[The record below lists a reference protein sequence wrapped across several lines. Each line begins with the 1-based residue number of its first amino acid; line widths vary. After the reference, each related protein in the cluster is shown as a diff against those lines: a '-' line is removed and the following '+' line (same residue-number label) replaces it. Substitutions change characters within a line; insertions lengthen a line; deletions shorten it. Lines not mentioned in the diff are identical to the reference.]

1 MYSIKVCPVCDGK
14 VLEPFLSCTDHTVSH
29 ETFQLVKCVSCSFII
44 TSPRPADNDL
54 GKYYLSDDYISHS
67 AKSTSLFDKVY
78 KISRLFTLRWKINLI
93 KDNSANPP
101 QPIRLLDYGCGTG
114 DFLNTAKKNNF
125 TICGVEPSSVARAHA
140 SILTGNKILEAIEET
155 EERFNTITLWHV
167 LEHIPDLNEK
177 IAALKNRL
185 AINGTMFIAVPNH
198 LSTDAAV
205 YKQNWAAYDVP
216 RHLWHFNRTVMK
228 RLLHKHLLH
237 VEKIIPMKL
246 DAFYVAMLSEK
257 QKNGKN
263 SFLAMLKGFLNGMKS
278 NYGKND
284 NEYSSLIYVI
294 KHA

>member
-1 MYSIKVCPVCDGK
+1 MQSIKACPVCDGK
-14 VLEPFLSCTDHTVSH
+14 VLKPFLSCIDHTVSH
-29 ETFQLVKCVSCSFII
+29 ETFQLVKCMSCSFVI
-44 TSPRPADNDL
+44 TSPRPTDNAL

-67 AKSTSLFDKVY
+67 AKSASLFDKVY
-78 KISRLFTLRWKINLI
+78 KFSRLFTLRWKMTLV
-93 KDNSANPP
+93 KDNSVSPS
-101 QPIRLLDYGCGTG
+101 QPNRLLDYGCGTG
-114 DFLNTAKKNNF
+114 DFLNTAKKNGF
-125 TICGVEPSSVARAHA
+125 SIFGIEPSSLARAHA
-140 SILTGNKILEAIEET
+140 SELTGDTILESIEQT
-155 EERFNTITLWHV
+155 EGYFDTITLWHV

-198 LSTDAAV
+198 LSMDAAI

-228 RLLHKHLLH
+228 NLMKKHLLH

-246 DAFYVAMLSEK
+246 DAFYVSMLSEK

-263 SFLAMLKGFLNGMKS
+263 SFLAMLKGFLIGMKS